1 MSMNET
7 EFVTLSENIFD
18 HIDDYV
24 SDHFDAFDTEKSGN
38 VLTLEHEDGAQ
49 IIINRH
55 AANQELWIAAKSVG
69 YHFQHKNGAWLASR
83 DGSEFYAVLSQTLS
97 DLLGET
103 VTVPA
108 LQAD

>member
-7 EFVTLSENIFD
+7 DFVTLSENIFD
-18 HIDDYV
+18 YIDDYV
-24 SDHFDAFDTEKSGN
+24 SDHFDEFDTEKSGN

-55 AANQELWIAAKSVG
+55 AANQELWIAAKSGG
-69 YHFQHKNGAWLASR
+69 YHFQYNHGAWLASR

-97 DLLGET
+97 DLLGES
-103 VTVPA
+103 VTIPA

>member
-18 HIDDYV
+18 YIDDYV
-24 SDHFDAFDTEKSGN
+24 IDHFNAFDTEKSGN

-55 AANQELWIAAKSVG
+55 AANQELWIAAKSGG
-69 YHFQHKNGAWLASR
+69 YHFQYNDGAWLASR
-83 DGSEFYAVLSQTLS
+83 DGSEFYAVLSQVLGE
-97 DLLGET
+97 LLGEK

-108 LQAD
+108 LQAA

>member
-1 MSMNET
+1 MNET
-7 EFVTLSENIFD
+7 DFVTLSENIFD
-18 HIDDYV
+18 YIDDYV

-55 AANQELWIAAKSVG
+55 AANQELWIAAKSGG
-69 YHFQHKNGAWLASR
+69 YHFQYNDGAWLASR
-83 DGSEFYAVLSQTLS
+83 DGSEFYAVLSQVLGE
-97 DLLGET
+97 LLGEK

-108 LQAD
+108 LQAA

>member
-55 AANQELWIAAKSVG
+55 AATAEQAFVGSVD
-69 YHFQHKNGAWLASR
+69 
-83 DGSEFYAVLSQTLS
+83 DGIYGQGS
-97 DLLGET
+97 DVGLNLLDAHLMHDLIG
-103 VTVPA
+103 
-108 LQAD
+108 L

>member
-55 AANQELWIAAKSVG
+55 AANQELWIAAKSGG
-69 YHFQHKNGAWLASR
+69 YHFAQHDGKWLATR
-83 DGSEFYAVLSQTLS
+83 DNREFFAVLSEVLS
-97 DLLGET
+97 EMSGET
-103 VTVPA
+103 VHIAPFTA
-108 LQAD
+108 

>member
-7 EFVTLSENIFD
+7 DFVTLSENIFD
-18 HIDDYV
+18 YIDDYV

-55 AANQELWIAAKSVG
+55 AANQELWIAAKSGG
-69 YHFQHKNGAWLASR
+69 YHFQYNDGAWLASR
-83 DGSEFYAVLSQTLS
+83 DGSEFYAVLSQVLGE
-97 DLLGET
+97 LLGEK

-108 LQAD
+108 LQAA

>member
-1 MSMNET
+1 MNET
-7 EFVTLSENIFD
+7 DFVTLSENIFD
-18 HIDDYV
+18 YIDDYV

-55 AANQELWIAAKSVG
+55 AANQELWIAAKSGG
-69 YHFQHKNGAWLASR
+69 YHFQYNDGAWLASR
-83 DGSEFYAVLSQTLS
+83 DGSEFYAVLSQVLGE
-97 DLLGET
+97 LLGEK

-108 LQAD
+108 LRAA

>member
-1 MSMNET
+1 M
-7 EFVTLSENIFD
+7 
-18 HIDDYV
+18 
-24 SDHFDAFDTEKSGN
+24 
-38 VLTLEHEDGAQ
+38 LTLEHEDGAQ

-55 AANQELWIAAKSVG
+55 AANQELWIAAKSGG
-69 YHFQHKNGAWLASR
+69 YHFQYNNGAWLASR

-97 DLLGET
+97 DLLGES

>member
-7 EFVTLSENIFD
+7 DFVTLSENNFD
-18 HIDDYV
+18 YIDDYV

-55 AANQELWIAAKSVG
+55 AANQELWIAAKSGG
-69 YHFQHKNGAWLASR
+69 YHFQYNDGAWLASR
-83 DGSEFYAVLSQTLS
+83 DGSEFYAVLSQVLGE
-97 DLLGET
+97 LLGEK

-108 LQAD
+108 LQAA

>member
-7 EFVTLSENIFD
+7 EFVRLSEAIFD
-18 HIDDYV
+18 HIDDHV
-24 SDHFDAFDTEKSGN
+24 SDHYDAFDATKTGN

-55 AANQELWIAAKSVG
+55 SANQELWIAAKSGG
-69 YHFQHKNGAWLASR
+69 YHFRYEQQQWLASR
-83 DGSEFYAVLSQTLS
+83 DGSEFFAVLSQVIG
-97 DLLGET
+97 DLLGEK

-108 LQAD
+108 FVSA

>member
-55 AANQELWIAAKSVG
+55 AANQELWIAAKSGG
-69 YHFQHKNGAWLASR
+69 YHFAERDGQWLATR
-83 DGSEFYAVLSQTLS
+83 DGSEFFTVLSGALS
-97 DLLGET
+97 AAAGEEVVIT
-103 VTVPA
+103 PFA
-108 LQAD
+108 G

>member
-1 MSMNET
+1 MNET

-55 AANQELWIAAKSVG
+55 AANQELWIAAKSGG
-69 YHFQHKNGAWLASR
+69 YHFSEQNGRWLATR
-83 DGSEFYAVLSQTLS
+83 DGSEFFAVLNEALS
-97 DLLGET
+97 AACGEA
-103 VTVPA
+103 VQIDA
-108 LQAD
+108 FA

>member
-55 AANQELWIAAKSVG
+55 AANQELWIAAKSGG
-69 YHFQHKNGAWLASR
+69 YHFALHDDGRLLAR
-83 DGSEFYAVLSQTLS
+83 DGSEFFAILNQ
-97 DLLGET
+97 
-103 VTVPA
+103 A
-108 LQAD
+108 LQAAGCGDADIPALDS

>member
-7 EFVTLSENIFD
+7 EFVSLSEAIFD

-24 SDHFDAFDTEKSGN
+24 GEHFDAFDSEKSGN

-55 AANQELWIAAKSVG
+55 SANQELWIAAKSGG
-69 YHFQHKNGAWLASR
+69 YHFHLDNGLWVASR
-83 DGSEFYAVLSQTLS
+83 DGSEFYQVLSQVIG
-97 DLLGET
+97 DLLGEP
-103 VTVPA
+103 VSVPP
-108 LQAD
+108 LQDA

>member
-7 EFVTLSENIFD
+7 DFVTLSENIFD
-18 HIDDYV
+18 YIDDYV

-55 AANQELWIAAKSVG
+55 AANQELWIAAKSGG
-69 YHFQHKNGAWLASR
+69 YHFQYNDGAWLASR
-83 DGSEFYAVLSQTLS
+83 DGSEFYAVLSQVLGE
-97 DLLGET
+97 LLGEK

-108 LQAD
+108 LRAA